1 MSCGVCTK
9 LNKISP
15 TNSRDDTVLLIF
27 AVGGNSDFNFNAVLL
42 ITILLLSSYSNT
54 TIIIITYLVFIGCA
68 GDNT

>member
-1 MSCGVCTK
+1 MSSGVCTK

-42 ITILLLSSYSNT
+42 ILLLSCYSNT

>member
-27 AVGGNSDFNFNAVLL
+27 AVGGSSDFNFKAVLL
-42 ITILLLSSYSNT
+42 LLLLSCYSNT